1 MDGHLTLSPRVMGL
15 NFEELKQGWWT
26 LNWIVNLKSRD
37 SRELDPRI
45 WSKEFR
51 ILEIGT

>member
-1 MDGHLTLSPRVMGL
+1 MAGHLTLGPRVMGL
-15 NFEELKQGWWT
+15 NFEKLKQGWWT

-45 WSKEFR
+45 WSK
-51 ILEIGT
+51 